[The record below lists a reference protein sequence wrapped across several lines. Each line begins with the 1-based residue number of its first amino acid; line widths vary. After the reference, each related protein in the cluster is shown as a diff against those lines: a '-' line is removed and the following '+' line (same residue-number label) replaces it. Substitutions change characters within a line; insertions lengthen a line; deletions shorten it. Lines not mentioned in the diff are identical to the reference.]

1 MKRFI
6 TALTLATAAATAPA
20 FADTALNG
28 TVISTMGD
36 ASVVSLHERERG
48 IGNGGIVEADNGIV
62 AQIASNRI
70 YDQRDRGQATGVSRS
85 VTLFT
90 GAADAATKY
99 GAR

>member
-6 TALTLATAAATAPA
+6 TALTLTAAAATAPA

-36 ASVVSLHERERG
+36 ASVVSLHPRERG
-48 IGNGGIVEADNGIV
+48 IGDNGVVTANHGITV
-62 AQIASNRI
+62 DVPASRI
-70 YDQRDRGQATGVSRS
+70 FDPRDTGKTSGNSTSVS
-85 VTLFT
+85 LFT
-90 GAADAATKY
+90 GNADVTNY